1 MNATVFP
8 PCPET
13 RRGVQSR
20 SMRLLFIGDIVW
32 QPGREATKKILPELK
47 DEFDFDLVIANGE
60 NLSEGNGM
68 TIKHTE
74 AMHLSGIDYFTSGN
88 HIWKQ
93 KEITQLLDSPSP
105 YVLRPDNFPQGNP
118 GRGWVWAEIP
128 GAAKKSEPERLLIIN
143 LQGRVFMKEHVDC
156 PFRTLDRILKEAK
169 PRKTDAIF
177 IDFHAEATSEKICLG
192 LYAAG
197 LTTTGGAK
205 VSALVGTHTHV
216 PTADERLLKQ
226 HTAYITDVWSVGLK
240 DSAIGVDPEPV
251 IEHFLTQRP
260 ARHTTKGGGPV
271 MFNGVIIDIEKGR
284 ATHIERVSREIP

>member
-1 MNATVFP
+1 MNATAFP
-8 PCPET
+8 PCPGT
-13 RRGVQSR
+13 RRSVQSPP
-20 SMRLLFIGDIVW
+20 MRLLFIGDIVW

-47 DEFDFDLVIANGE
+47 DEFNFDLVIANGE

-68 TIKHTE
+68 TLKHTE
-74 AMHLSGIDYFTSGN
+74 AMHLSGIDVFTSGN

-93 KEITQLLDSPSP
+93 KEIVQLLDSPSP

-118 GRGWVWAEIP
+118 GRGWVWVEVP
-128 GAAKKSEPERLLIIN
+128 TSSERLLVIN

-156 PFRTLDRILKEAK
+156 PFRALDRILKEAK
-169 PRKTDAIF
+169 PRKHDAIF
-177 IDFHAEATSEKICLG
+177 VDFHAEATSEKTCLG
-192 LYAAG
+192 LYAAA
-197 LTTTGGAK
+197 LAAPSGAK

-216 PTADERLLKQ
+216 PTADERLLKN
-226 HTAYITDVWSVGLK
+226 HMAYISDVGSVGLK

-271 MFNGVIIDIEKGR
+271 VFNSVIIDIEQGR
-284 ATHIERVSREIP
+284 ATAIQRVAREIP